1 MADTNDELEKLR
13 SYKTLTKL
21 RMKQAAEKL
30 ASYRF
35 QVEDAQK
42 TIQDLQATNADLQ
55 AMNADH
61 VRVIAKLR
69 VEVTRLQ
76 RAQEAAAR
84 QQPVQR
90 ALSPTVVRAVAD
102 PLPALATP
110 VQNDAPASD
119 DASSSSS
126 DDDDSVSDAGS
137 GILATGSDTD
147 SDDDEPKTVAM
158 LLGRAAAG
166 ASPKAM
172 TPLPLPTTH
181 VPSTTTTTA
190 TTTVTPTT
198 APPTETP
205 TTPTETAPTT
215 ETTTAPETTDAAPTA
230 KKRKRDESMPQ
241 NINRFLQVASMSSGS
256 TTYRATKILAL
267 FYGAVFGNEDKVATS
282 LMLLPK
288 LRKAMRHHQI
298 PITDVASAFV
308 ATAPIGKDIA
318 LHVDVL
324 SQVAPTPSDAAVA
337 LATITQHVGRKK
349 NLPMKLQVGWC
360 RVHTL
365 FSRRIGSLAA
375 TTAFLLDRLAAPN
388 RHLFDFVAVA
398 ESWPLA
404 LTQLGAKAST
414 SLLAI
419 TVRYLLGTLVAA
431 REGVDEHTELQIT
444 PIQDMYALCSGAV
457 AADAD
462 AIAAGFVTSAPTDTM
477 LFEMQE
483 SLRLLCLVHGYAKCM
498 QMFPSVQELLAETTS
513 VSVRLLGV
521 TAATLLEHPCADEAT
536 DTNAAKSMIERLLP
550 VVQNTHCDP
559 HLRAA
564 AAVGLLEVAS
574 RVSAKTL
581 AKEYLSPVLLWFG
594 SLSPPA
600 QLAMPSGLLR
610 KLQTTVVSLA

>member
-1 MADTNDELEKLR
+1 MADHDELEKLR

-30 ASYRF
+30 GSYRV

-61 VRVIAKLR
+61 VRVIAELR
-69 VEVTRLQ
+69 AEVARLQ
-76 RAQEAAAR
+76 RAQEVAAT
-84 QQPVQR
+84 QPFQR
-90 ALSPTVVRAVAD
+90 APSPAVASVVTD
-102 PLPALATP
+102 PPPALATP
-110 VQNDAPASD
+110 VRKDATASD

-126 DDDDSVSDAGS
+126 DDDAVSDAGS

-158 LLGRAAAG
+158 LLGRAAAVV
-166 ASPKAM
+166 ATPKTPA
-172 TPLPLPTTH
+172 PLPLPTVR
-181 VPSTTTTTA
+181 VPSTTTVTATTA
-190 TTTVTPTT
+190 TATETTPTT
-198 APPTETP
+198 EM
-205 TTPTETAPTT
+205 
-215 ETTTAPETTDAAPTA
+215 TTASASTDAAPAA

-241 NINRFLQVASMSSGS
+241 NINRFLQVVSMSTGS
-256 TTYRATKILAL
+256 SIYRATKILAL

-288 LRKAMRHHQI
+288 LHKAMRHHQI

-308 ATAPIGKDIA
+308 ATAPIAKDIA

-324 SQVAPTPSDAAVA
+324 SEVAPTPSDAAVA
-337 LATITQHVGRKK
+337 LATITQHVSRKK

-365 FSRRIGSLAA
+365 FSHRVKSLAA
-375 TTAFLLDRLAAPN
+375 TNAFLIDRLAAQN
-388 RHLFDFVAVA
+388 RHLFDFVAIA

-404 LTQLGAKAST
+404 LTQLASKAST
-414 SLLAI
+414 SLLAV

-431 REGVDEHTELQIT
+431 QDGVEDRTELQMT
-444 PIQDMYALCSGAV
+444 PIQDMYALCGGPV

-462 AIAAGFVTSAPTDTM
+462 AITDAFLNVAPTDAL
-477 LFEMQE
+477 LFEMHE
-483 SLRLLCLVHGYAKCM
+483 SIRLLCLVLGYAGCM
-498 QMFPSVQELLAETTS
+498 ETFPLLRNLLAETTC

-536 DTNAAKSMIERLLP
+536 DTNAAKTMIDRLLP
-550 VVQNTHCDP
+550 VVQNTHCEP
-559 HLRAA
+559 SLRAA

-594 SLSPPA
+594 SQTPSA

-610 KLQTTVVSLA
+610 KLQNTVVTLA